1 MINILVTFK
10 PKLGEKQFFNASNKA
25 QADVR
30 LVALRSGFDERLV
43 EYNNRDR
50 FISLVTRIIG
60 FAQLLY
66 RLPKGSKLLIQYP
79 FLPLW
84 IHWFFRWVMRSK
96 FYCIA
101 VVHDLNSVREHG
113 RLDRQEQGALSVFK
127 KLIVHT
133 PSMKELLKSHLASD
147 MEYEVLEVFPYLTK
161 PNLDQKPVKCSLD
174 TVVFAGNLHKS
185 IFLKDLSQRFLDYTV
200 YLYGASSP
208 FSDSLAVVYKG
219 RFMPDE
225 VSGVDGT
232 WGLVWDGE
240 SCDECSGHYGEYLE
254 IIASHKI
261 SLYIACGK
269 PVIVWSKSAMASFVS
284 KHGIGILVD
293 SLDQVGRAIRKAN
306 YDEVLKSVGCVS
318 RDYISGD
325 YLSTIMKQICNND

>member
-1 MINILVTFK
+1 MNNILVTFK
-10 PKLGEKQFFNASNKA
+10 PKLGETQFFNASNKA

-30 LVALRSGFDERLV
+30 LIALKSGFVERLV
-43 EYNNRDR
+43 EYNNRGR

-66 RLPKGSKLLIQYP
+66 SLPKGSKLLIQYP

-84 IHWFFRWVMRSK
+84 IHWCFSGIMRSK

-113 RLDRQEQGALSVFK
+113 KLNRQEQGALSTFK

-133 PSMKELLKSHLASD
+133 PSMKELLTSRLTSD
-147 MEYEVLEVFPYLTK
+147 IEYGVLEIFPYLAK
-161 PNLDQKPVKCSLD
+161 PNLDQKAVKTSSD

-185 IFLKDLSQRFLDYTV
+185 FFLKDLSERNLDYTV
-200 YLYGASSP
+200 FLYGASRP
-208 FSDSLAVVYKG
+208 FSDSLAIVYKG
-219 RFMPDE
+219 SFMPDE
-225 VSGVDGT
+225 VEGVDGT

-293 SLDQVGRAIRKAN
+293 RLDHIGRAIRKADYN
-306 YDEVLKSVGCVS
+306 EMLKSVECVS
-318 RDYISGD
+318 RDYISGN
-325 YLSTIMKQICNND
+325 YLLSIIKQICKND